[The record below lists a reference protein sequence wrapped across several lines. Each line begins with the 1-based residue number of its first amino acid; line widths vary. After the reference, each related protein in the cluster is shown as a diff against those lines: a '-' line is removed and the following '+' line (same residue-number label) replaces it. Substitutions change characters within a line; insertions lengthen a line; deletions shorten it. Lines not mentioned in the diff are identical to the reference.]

1 MTVNELIDALNR
13 LKEKDNK
20 IGKLPIK
27 VEFDNYGEITQ
38 QEIDDVAHQSHITV
52 VGNTITGKPV
62 NSTNVVNEYI
72 LLTMEDY

>member
-1 MTVNELIDALNR
+1 MTVNELIDVLNR

-27 VEFDNYGEITQ
+27 VEFDNYGEIIQ
-38 QEIDDVAHQSHITV
+38 QEIDDVSYQNHLTV
-52 VGNTITGKPV
+52 VE

>member
-27 VEFDNYGEITQ
+27 VEFDNYGEIIQ
-38 QEIDDVAHQSHITV
+38 QEIDDVSHQNHITV
-52 VGNTITGKPV
+52 VGN
-62 NSTNVVNEYI
+62 STNAVNEYI

>member
-20 IGKLPIK
+20 IGKLPVK
-27 VEFDNYGEITQ
+27 VEFDNYGEIIQ
-38 QEIDDVAHQSHITV
+38 QEIDDVSHQNHITV
-52 VGNTITGKPV
+52 VE